1 MGHLTPMQIIRNS
14 LLKLLFEGLG
24 AMFLTLTFNCTLKRG
39 FVENQTA
46 VLLTLWV
53 LSIFGLKIS
62 GAHYNPAI
70 TVSFMIRKD
79 TGSFPRVL
87 GFAYILVQ
95 CFGAFIG
102 ALIAWFLL
110 PVDNGVINAAGNIT
124 IVSRWGVK
132 DVTAA
137 SVFAAMIAEPLGTF
151 FVSFFYLT

>member
-1 MGHLTPMQIIRNS
+1 MGHLTPLQVIRNS

-24 AMFLTLTFNCTLKRG
+24 AMFLTLTFNCTQKRG

-70 TVSFMIRKD
+70 TVSFMLRKD

-87 GFAYILVQ
+87 GFAYILV
-95 CFGAFIG
+95 
-102 ALIAWFLL
+102 
-110 PVDNGVINAAGNIT
+110 
-124 IVSRWGVK
+124 
-132 DVTAA
+132 
-137 SVFAAMIAEPLGTF
+137 
-151 FVSFFYLT
+151 